1 MRIQPNRSHS
11 DTHWRTQTWYGK
23 QRRNESRAAKRSFST
38 KIDFLTSEFCE
49 HILKDFGCYTT
60 NWALGFLHSA
70 FGILQSTCG
79 RVALCC
85 PDCARRN
92 VRKCRLFALQPA
104 LRRHA
109 AKNYLR
115 ENTSCRACA
124 GIHEGPKRL
133 QLRRTVQ
140 IVREIANV
148 ILRCYDDNQSD
159 EIPNTSCC
167 KQRAE
172 HMVSCCTCSVLFGM
186 TYICTSLCCR
196 PSAVHVFTCA
206 GGTAT
211 CTHNTRKP

>member
-1 MRIQPNRSHS
+1 MF
-11 DTHWRTQTWYGK
+11 Y
-23 QRRNESRAAKRSFST
+23 E
-38 KIDFLTSEFCE
+38 KIA
-49 HILKDFGCYTT
+49 I
-60 NWALGFLHSA
+60 WGFLHSG
-70 FGILQSTCG
+70 FGTLQSTCG

-92 VRKCRLFALQPA
+92 VRRCRLFALQPA

-148 ILRCYDDNQSD
+148 ILRCYDDNESD
-159 EIPNTSCC
+159 EIPQHIMLQTAGRTHGFMLYVLGTLRHDLHLY
-167 KQRAE
+167 KFVLPPKRRACV
-172 HMVSCCTCSVLFGM
+172 HM
-186 TYICTSLCCR
+186 CR
-196 PSAVHVFTCA
+196 RHCHLHT
-206 GGTAT
+206 
-211 CTHNTRKP
+211 